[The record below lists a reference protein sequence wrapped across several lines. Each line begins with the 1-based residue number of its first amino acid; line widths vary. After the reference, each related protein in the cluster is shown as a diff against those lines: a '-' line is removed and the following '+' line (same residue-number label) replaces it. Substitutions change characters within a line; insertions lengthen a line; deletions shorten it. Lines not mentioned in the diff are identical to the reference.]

1 VKEKSKAKLKEGDVV
16 FKNIKELIKQSKE
29 YSSVGELMIEV
40 EKDLTGRDR
49 EEIIQLMERNLEIMK
64 SSINEGLRGNKSV
77 TGLTGG
83 DSKRLNHHI
92 NTDKFLSGETIL
104 KAVRNG
110 IAVNEVNGQMGL
122 ICATPT
128 AGSAGC
134 VPGVLMAAIE
144 KLNLSHQDQLEFL
157 FAAGAFGLVIANNAS
172 ISGAEGGC
180 QAEVGSAS
188 AMASAALVLASGGTV
203 EEASHALAMT
213 LKNTLGLICDPVAGL
228 VEVPCVHRNALGTS
242 LAFISADM
250 ALAGIKS
257 VIPPD
262 EVIVCMYQ
270 VGKAMPGA
278 FKETAEG
285 GLATTPTGRRL
296 REEIFG

>member
-1 VKEKSKAKLKEGDVV
+1 MFYTIQD
-16 FKNIKELIKQSKE
+16 LIEQSKKFP
-29 YSSVGELMIEV
+29 SVGELMIET
-40 EKDLTGRDR
+40 EREITGRGR
-49 EEIIQLMERNLEIMK
+49 EEIIQLMENNLKVMK
-64 SSINEGLRGNKSV
+64 SSILEGLKGNPSV

-83 DSKRLNHHI
+83 DSQKLDEQIRCGTI
-92 NTDKFLSGETIL
+92 LSGETIL

-110 IAVNEVNGQMGL
+110 VAINEVNAQMGL

-134 VPGVLMAAIE
+134 VPGVLMAATE
-144 KLNLSHQDQLEFL
+144 KLNLSHQEQLEFL
-157 FAAGAFGLVIANNAS
+157 FAAGAFGLVIANNAT

-180 QAEVGSAS
+180 QAEVGSAA
-188 AMASAALVLASGGTV
+188 AMASAALVLANSGTV
-203 EEASHALAMT
+203 EEAAHALAIT

-228 VEVPCVHRNALGTS
+228 VEVPCIHRNALGAS

-257 VIPPD
+257 IIPPD

-270 VGKAMPGA
+270 VGRAMPAA
-278 FKETAEG
+278 FKETAQG
-285 GLATTPTGRRL
+285 GLAATPTGKKIM
-296 REEIFG
+296 EELFYL

>member
-1 VKEKSKAKLKEGDVV
+1 M
-16 FKNIKELIKQSKE
+16 FYNIQDLIEQSTN
-29 YSSVGELMIEV
+29 YSSLGELMIET
-40 EKDLTGRDR
+40 EIKITGRSR
-49 EEIIQLMERNLEIMK
+49 EEIIQLMENNLKIMK
-64 SSINEGLRGNKSV
+64 DSILEGLKGNPSV

-83 DSKRLNHHI
+83 DGKKLHEQISRG
-92 NTDKFLSGETIL
+92 TFLSGETIL

-110 IAVNEVNGQMGL
+110 IAINEVNAQMGL

-134 VPGVLMAAIE
+134 VPGVLMAVTE
-144 KLNLSHQDQLEFL
+144 KLGLSHQEQLEFL
-157 FAAGAFGLVIANNAS
+157 FAAGAFGLVIANNAT

-180 QAEVGSAS
+180 QAEVGSAA
-188 AMASAALVLASGGTV
+188 AMASAALVLANGGTV
-203 EEASHALAMT
+203 EEAAHALAIT
-213 LKNTLGLICDPVAGL
+213 LNNTLGLICDPVAGL
-228 VEVPCVHRNALGTS
+228 VEIPCIHRNALGAS

-270 VGKAMPGA
+270 VGRAMPSA
-278 FKETAEG
+278 FKETAQG
-285 GLATTPTGRRL
+285 GLAATPTGKKL
-296 REEIFG
+296 MEDLFLSQP

>member
-1 VKEKSKAKLKEGDVV
+1 M
-16 FKNIKELIKQSKE
+16 FYNIQELIEQSKS
-29 YSSVGELMIEV
+29 YSSVGELMIET
-40 EKDLTGRDR
+40 EMELTGRNR
-49 EEIIQLMERNLEIMK
+49 EEIIQLMEDNLKVMK
-64 SSINEGLRGNKSV
+64 ESIFEGLKGNKSV

-83 DSKRLNHHI
+83 DSKKLDHRLRSK
-92 NTDKFLSGETIL
+92 KFLSGETIL
-104 KAVRNG
+104 NAVRNG
-110 IAVNEVNGQMGL
+110 IAVNEVNAQMGL

-134 VPGVLMAAIE
+134 VPGVLMAAID
-144 KLNLSHQDQLEFL
+144 KLELDHKAQLEFL
-157 FAAGAFGLVIANNAS
+157 FAAGAFGLVIANNAT

-188 AMASAALVLASGGTV
+188 AMSSAALTLAAGGTV

-213 LKNTLGLICDPVAGL
+213 LKNVLGLVCDPVAGL

-250 ALAGIKS
+250 ALAGIES

-262 EVIVCMYQ
+262 EVIMCMYQ
-270 VGKAMPGA
+270 VGKAMPAA

-285 GLATTPTGRRL
+285 GLATTPTGKKIM
-296 REEIFG
+296 EEIFG